1 MASRTNLRSAAFAG
15 LIAVALVASG
25 CSSSSDPDDWVAAD
39 ETGKIEENF
48 LRACTEA
55 GEGNTDPVELAA
67 YCGCSYDALRE
78 EYAEDFDG
86 FVAVNRDLGNDPAA
100 IPDNVRKIYEGCAA
114 THLTP

>member
-67 YCGCSYDALRE
+67 RDRE
-78 EYAEDFDG
+78 
-86 FVAVNRDLGNDPAA
+86 
-100 IPDNVRKIYEGCAA
+100 IPSHGGAA
-114 THLTP
+114 TEDDRVELAAQL